1 MAAREDGG
9 VGEAEGPPPHGH
21 ESMAEL
27 LPVIRRVVAARV
39 RDPGQVD
46 DLVQE
51 TLARVMAARSRVE
64 GGSLAPY
71 AVVTARN
78 LVVSAAQREQR
89 ARHHQHLLVD
99 PDGEPPRPEDDLVRR
114 SDAAVVDRALRRL
127 PQADRDLLVAHE
139 VEGQGTRALAA
150 DHGSTPGAV
159 AARLSRTRARMR
171 VEYLLE
177 QAGAEPPSDGC
188 RPVLV
193 ALSSAD
199 RRRQA
204 DLDVTG
210 HLLSCDFCADLSL
223 RLLERRGA
231 RTEQEGDRVPVAR
244 DADVVAVRRRA
255 RECGVQ
261 AGFAGTDLTLIA
273 TAVSEIARNIVKFA
287 RRGEFRFSVVTDA
300 RRTGLLIVA
309 RDSGPGIADLD
320 EAMRDGYS
328 TYRGLGL
335 GLPGARRLMDEFDIV
350 SEVGKGTTVT
360 MTKWRG

>member
-1 MAAREDGG
+1 M
-9 VGEAEGPPPHGH
+9 GEAEGPPPHGH
-21 ESMAEL
+21 ETVAEL

-64 GGSLAPY
+64 GDSLAPY

-78 LVVSAAQREQR
+78 LVVTAAQREQR
-89 ARHHQHLLVD
+89 ARQNAHLLVD
-99 PDGEPPRPEDDLVRR
+99 REGGLPPPEDEAVRR
-114 SDAAVVDRALRRL
+114 ADAAVVDAALRRL
-127 PQADRDLLVAHE
+127 PEADREMLVAHE
-139 VEGQGTRALAA
+139 VEGQGTHALAA

-171 VEYLLE
+171 VEYLLA
-177 QAGAEPPSDGC
+177 QAGSEPPTDRC
-188 RPVLV
+188 RPALL
-193 ALSSAD
+193 ALSAAD

-210 HLLSCDFCADLSL
+210 HLLSCDFCAELSL

-231 RTEQEGDRVPVAR
+231 RTEQEGDRVPVTR

-255 RECGVQ
+255 RECGVR
-261 AGFAGTDLTLIA
+261 AGFTGTDLTLIA

-287 RRGEFRFSVVTDA
+287 RRGEFRFSVVTESG
-300 RRTGLLIVA
+300 RTGLLIVA
-309 RDSGPGIADLD
+309 RDSGPGIPDLAQ
-320 EAMRDGYS
+320 AMRDGYS

-335 GLPGARRLMDEFDIV
+335 GLPGARRLMDEFDVV